1 MEVLLKLFWLATST
15 ARSSMLSK
23 SLTSILFYA
32 TNRQST
38 SKMNG
43 SCWTKSITKAS
54 AISASLFRIRTRC
67 TWVWNYVKMVQHL
80 PWHKQCLTSDI
91 LLKQTTAVAA
101 GFANNSVA
109 AGELY
114 DQIHK
119 RKQIDVQDARFYA
132 AEIVLMLQ
140 RLRQEKASFGSFSFG
155 WIFWSDMFWPS
166 VTTT

>member
-1 MEVLLKLFWLATST
+1 M
-15 ARSSMLSK
+15 
-23 SLTSILFYA
+23 
-32 TNRQST
+32 
-38 SKMNG
+38 
-43 SCWTKSITKAS
+43 
-54 AISASLFRIRTRC
+54 
-67 TWVWNYVKMVQHL
+67 
-80 PWHKQCLTSDI
+80 
-91 LLKQTTAVAA
+91 AA

-155 WIFWSDMFWPS
+155 
-166 VTTT
+166 